1 MKSKQLTINGVDI
14 IAHSDGSITK
24 PFHKRNKRTFGCKNN
39 LGYMQ
44 IVIGGKTFK
53 MHRIN
58 AQAFLP
64 DFSTLPQVDHIDNVK
79 WNNNITNLR
88 MTTNQLNQQSKKR
101 KTKGCSSQFRGVSW
115 NKKRKKWEAYCTI
128 DNNKKRLGFFDSEF
142 DAAIARDAY
151 WFSQGLP
158 IEGLNFPEKY
168 TKCA

>member
-1 MKSKQLTINGVDI
+1 MKSKQLTINGVNI

-44 IVIGGKTFK
+44 IIIGGKTFK

-101 KTKGCSSQFRGVSW
+101 KRKGLLFPVSRCVGIRKEK
-115 NKKRKKWEAYCTI
+115 NGRLIAQSTIIKKDLASLTA
-128 DNNKKRLGFFDSEF
+128 NLM
-142 DAAIARDAY
+142 
-151 WFSQGLP
+151 QP
-158 IEGLNFPEKY
+158 
-168 TKCA
+168 